1 MTLKE
6 LTGLDWQIVYTVI
19 ALILLIAVEIYAS
32 RINQGKHYSWAA
44 LVSTGFILS
53 GIWMPS
59 TIVKTLALDAAALFL
74 AWFVWKQDKHSG
86 TLFLLAV
93 VAGSVLVAAG
103 MAFGGLFSG
112 EAMASPEGSTLKI
125 VTSLILIGFTLKLA
139 VIPFSFWLAP
149 LTEKSTPM
157 TAVLVISL
165 LDMAEFGELAM
176 LRAEAPWIFSSVQWI
191 WIALA
196 LLSMFGGALL
206 ALAQT
211 NIRRML
217 AFSTID
223 DIGYLVLGLAAGTT
237 GGVLGA
243 LIGALSHSLCK
254 FLLFGAVGVAEKD
267 LKHPL
272 TMEDRGQSSRH
283 PVAGAAFI
291 AGAFGMIGVPPLL
304 GFLGRWRLYFAGIE
318 VGGLVLGIAMAL
330 ATALALLYYVRV
342 IHRVWL
348 GQAVSENK
356 KSFTNSTLIDMVFIL
371 LIILMIAACLFPVIL
386 PGIGGR

>member
-1 MTLKE
+1 MEIME
-6 LTGLDWQIVYTVI
+6 LTGLDWRYAFTAIS
-19 ALILLIAVEIYAS
+19 LLIFIAVQTYAS
-32 RINQGKHYSWAA
+32 KINQGKHFSW
-44 LVSTGFILS
+44 VSILTTGFILAGLWLPTS
-53 GIWMPS
+53 LG
-59 TIVKTLALDAAALFL
+59 KTLALDAAALVL
-74 AWFVWKQDKHSG
+74 AWFVWQQDRQAGK
-86 TLFLLAV
+86 LFLLV
-93 VAGSVLVAAG
+93 VVTGSVLAAVG
-103 MAFGGLFSG
+103 MTIGGLFAG
-112 EAMASPEGSTLKI
+112 EAAAAPKGTMLKV

-149 LTEKSTPM
+149 LAEKSTAM

-165 LDMAEFGELAM
+165 LDMAELGELAN
-176 LRAEAPWIFSSVQWI
+176 LRAEIPWLFSSVQWI

-206 ALAQT
+206 ALSQN

-223 DIGYLVLGLAAGTT
+223 DVGYLLLGLAAGTS
-237 GGVLGA
+237 GGVLGT

-272 TMEDRGQSSRH
+272 TLDDRGQSSRH

-291 AGAFGMIGVPPLL
+291 AGAFGMIGIPPLM

-318 VGGLVLGIAMAL
+318 AGGLLLGIAMAL

-342 IHRVWL
+342 IHKVWL
-348 GQAVSENK
+348 GGSEQENK
-356 KSFTNSTLIDMVFIL
+356 KRKPSLSMIDGLFIL
-371 LIILMIAACLFPVIL
+371 MIILMIVACLFPTIL